1 MNLSETLQL
10 TIDLVFG
17 FIGLFIVMKIIRR
30 TQINAITPFDF
41 ISAIVLGELLGNA
54 VYDSEVKIWSIL
66 YSLALWTALM
76 AIVEKITTKF
86 KGSRKLLEGDP
97 AILVRDGEIDYNA
110 LKKEKLDIN
119 ELLSLLRQKDLFSIR
134 EIEYALLE
142 QSGNISV
149 LKKPKYDTPTQGDLD
164 ISPKK
169 AYLSVTLI
177 LDGEVVE
184 ENLEA
189 IGFNKGWLLSQINS
203 FDIQKIEDVF
213 YADWKEDEGIHV
225 MPRK

>member
-1 MNLSETLQL
+1 
-10 TIDLVFG
+10 
-17 FIGLFIVMKIIRR
+17 MKIIRR